1 MVELLRGKS
10 AQLTAKLPRSPQ
22 PPHDAYMPFSDA
34 HVTAALVAC
43 GAVVALL
50 PAVWP
55 FFYVASP
62 VPEPF
67 DCLPTKWD
75 PYTFDC
81 WTPNNPKILHHNF
94 DTCWIQVPTHS
105 HPLLGLG
112 MFGWPPKHE
121 NDDNFT
127 ALFVLYVL
135 AVAVSCVGAVVS
147 SRMILRLRR
156 SGTYHSPHY
165 RGYLRALVL
174 YFLMQTLLNFCSAL
188 AFVENRCHY
197 HNVDLRRP
205 HLHGVAVSPWFGR
218 PETEPNPAGSY
229 VARVLS
235 TYSTTVGGLATNVVL
250 ELVLVRKARMLE
262 GVDHLRRLVKAIAW
276 FVVAQ
281 LLLLLVYTVAGFFF
295 ITLPILME
303 EPTEHGIDFSKALDF
318 NGDGKQDE
326 NVGMASLVTTMCFA
340 LVHVFVSVALCYVF
354 VKLLTTAQ
362 RRNKVGPGGGVAG
375 GGGGG
380 GGGFPPEAGA
390 TIAPKRGRT
399 QVARTAVVRRVTIS
413 TAIAVFSTLLCYGN
427 FGASFTSWPVMLA
440 IDSIINDACL
450 LCVAVA
456 SEVDDAATAEEAE
469 LETLRDVITT
479 TGPFKLLSWRALGE
493 NSGVDSK

>member
-1 MVELLRGKS
+1 
-10 AQLTAKLPRSPQ
+10 
-22 PPHDAYMPFSDA
+22 MPFTDTLA
-34 HVTAALVAC
+34 TAALVAC
-43 GAVVALL
+43 GAVITLL

-62 VPEPF
+62 APEPF
-67 DCLPTKWD
+67 DCLSTSD
-75 PYTFDC
+75 NDFDC
-81 WTPNNPKILHHNF
+81 WKPNHPKIVHHNF
-94 DTCWIQVPTHS
+94 DTCWMRPPYYS
-105 HPLLGLG
+105 HPLMGLG
-112 MFGWPPKHE
+112 MPGLPAEQE

-127 ALFVLYVL
+127 TLFVLYVL

-205 HLHGVAVSPWFGR
+205 HLQGVDASPWFGR

-235 TYSTTVGGLATNVVL
+235 QYSTTVGGMATNVVL

-281 LLLLLVYTVAGFFF
+281 MLLLLVYTIAGFFF
-295 ITLPILME
+295 ITLPMLMV
-303 EPTEHGIDFSKALDF
+303 EPSSKPSKNGVDFSTVLAF
-318 NGDGKQDE
+318 NE
-326 NVGMASLVTTMCFA
+326 NLGSANLITAMCFG
-340 LVHVFVSVALCYVF
+340 LVHVFVSLALCYIF

-362 RRNKVGPGGGVAG
+362 RRNKAGPGGGVAG
-375 GGGGG
+375 GDGGGS
-380 GGGFPPEAGA
+380 GGFPPEAGA
-390 TIAPKRGRT
+390 AVAPKRGRT
-399 QVARTAVVRRVTIS
+399 EVARTAVVRRVTIS

-427 FGASFTSWPVMLA
+427 FGASFASWLVMLA

-450 LCVAVA
+450 LCVAVT
-456 SEVDDAATAEEAE
+456 SEVDDAATAEAAE
-469 LETLRDVITT
+469 LETLREVITT
-479 TGPFKLLSWRALGE
+479 TGPFKLLKWRAI
-493 NSGVDSK
+493 SGKREI